1 MATAYDTWKTDAPYD
16 AEGEWVAERAEELAQ
31 EMAANEKAV
40 TEALDN
46 ACGFTDY
53 SDRFTADLA
62 RFFIAY
68 DKAKTNESCAQA
80 ADDLF
85 RALHPHVI
93 GQIASEAHTKAE
105 LEWMN
110 RQTGPEDVE

>member
-1 MATAYDTWKTDAPYD
+1 MATKYDTWLTDVPYD
-16 AEGEWVAERAEELAQ
+16 AEGEWVAERAEELVG
-31 EMAANEKAV
+31 EMAADEKAV

-53 SDRFTADLA
+53 SDRFTSDLA

-68 DKAKTNESCAQA
+68 DHAETNDAGARA

-93 GQIASEAHTKAE
+93 GQIASEAHTKAA

-110 RQTGPEDVE
+110 RQTGPEDGE